1 MRLELMGWTSFPPRL
16 ELEEE
21 EEVTEDLEP
30 NPDSFLLEDRDPKRT
45 SPKLSCGG
53 ELIRT
58 YRQWKQSYN
67 PCILKTPKTGNRN
80 CWKMEKMAQKQQMF
94 MWPTRRCASGSSCV
108 NVSVLTSALS
118 VLAPPP
124 YLAPP

>member
-30 NPDSFLLEDRDPKRT
+30 NPDSFLLEDREPKRT

-67 PCILKTPKTGNRN
+67 PCILKTPKS
-80 CWKMEKMAQKQQMF
+80 WK
-94 MWPTRRCASGSSCV
+94 
-108 NVSVLTSALS
+108 
-118 VLAPPP
+118 
-124 YLAPP
+124 